1 MTRPKLGFELGP
13 GEKKGQIGEARP
25 VGEGREFSELGNI
38 GRGALRALDNL
49 RDVNRFRGF
58 FRRRN
63 TASLRAND
71 AGFFIFLF
79 PYVRQMLSLCSHT
92 LARL

>member
-25 VGEGREFSELGNI
+25 VGEGRKFSGELGNI

-49 RDVNRFRGF
+49 RDFNRFRSF
-58 FRRRN
+58 FLRRN
-63 TASLRAND
+63 TA
-71 AGFFIFLF
+71 
-79 PYVRQMLSLCSHT
+79 
-92 LARL
+92 